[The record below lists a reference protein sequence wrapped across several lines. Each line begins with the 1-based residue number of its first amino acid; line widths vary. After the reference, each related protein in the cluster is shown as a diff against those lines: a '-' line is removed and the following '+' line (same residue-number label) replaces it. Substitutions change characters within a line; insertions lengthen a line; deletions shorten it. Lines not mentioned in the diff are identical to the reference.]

1 MNFIR
6 KSSIQP
12 CILGKWIFFTLVR
25 AVVAP
30 SVPSAV
36 ALNGFSVMSS
46 RTFIGEKVRQYNN
59 ITRKKAIYILA
70 QTHAWLTNENGS

>member
-1 MNFIR
+1 M
-6 KSSIQP
+6 
-12 CILGKWIFFTLVR
+12 
-25 AVVAP
+25 VAP